1 METKNTKTKVNI
13 VIDNRHFEVDVEQM
27 TGAQLKQLAGIPEA
41 NLLFREVH
49 GPGDDEPIQNDTVVR
64 LHNGDH
70 FYDMPPGNFG
80 CKATGLFHSHNR

>member
-1 METKNTKTKVNI
+1 MATKTVINI
-13 VIDNRHFEVDVEQM
+13 NIDNKHYQVHVEDM
-27 TGAQLKQLAGIPEA
+27 TGADLKHLAGIQDT

-49 GPGDDEPIQNDTVVR
+49 GPGDDEQIQNDTVVH

-80 CKATGLFHSHNR
+80 AA

>member
-1 METKNTKTKVNI
+1 METKTIVNI
-13 VIDNRHFEVDVEQM
+13 IIDKKHYQVHVHSM

-49 GPGDDEPIQNDTVVR
+49 GPGDDELIQNDATVH
-64 LHNGDH
+64 LHDGEQ

-80 CKATGLFHSHNR
+80 IA